1 MCYQVNKKIWSSK
14 KKKKKVKKKR
24 EKEVPK
30 WIVKDLFGKSI

>member
-1 MCYQVNKKIWSSK
+1 MCYQVNKKIWSS

-30 WIVKDLFGKSI
+30 WIVKDLYGKSI